1 MIDEGL
7 IGKDLEGSHCSLIE
21 ELSWHL
27 LGVTEK
33 KT

>member
-7 IGKDLEGSHCSLIE
+7 IGKDLEGSRHSLIE
-21 ELSWHL
+21 ELPWHL